1 MAAADGAQVEHRTAH
16 HVEQRA
22 DARDVSPGVVD
33 CRRQRGGQIAQAV
46 AAGRRAGKPVLV
58 AGGTCDAVPGVV
70 GGLQQAHGPEARIG
84 LVWFDAH
91 ADFDTPDRSLGFF
104 DGMGLAIL
112 TGNGW
117 ELLRQ
122 TIPGFMPVDER
133 DVVLVGARD
142 LEEHQRA
149 PLDASAMRIL
159 PGPSFDSTGFLHA
172 LDELR
177 QRASRTYLHIDLDV
191 LDTSEGRA
199 NRFAAAGGLSAQQ
212 LEWAVEMV
220 FRRSAVAAAALTAY
234 ARSQDRI
241 GVITFAAADSQR
253 RYGPGDLALVEELAR
268 RHVVSG
274 CGGGAGG
281 DAAHSGELGQA
292 RDVDLPGGRG
302 GPAPGRVGGHDPRH
316 HGPLPVKCSFEYT
329 RSVLTRWRLTSV
341 RGHMRDCRRC
351 LTRREMTVPEWLSKL
366 ATPSWSSN
374 PAIMFIPRDR

>member
-1 MAAADGAQVEHRTAH
+1 MGAGPLRLVGDPSISDELRAQGWDLQLETIETPDPNDPEIVRIAEGDRRLARRVRAAHEGGAFPLVL
-16 HVEQRA
+16 
-22 DARDVSPGVVD
+22 
-33 CRRQRGGQIAQAV
+33 
-46 AAGRRAGKPVLV
+46 AGNCNSCLGTV
-58 AGGTCDAVPGVV
+58 AGLGPVGV
-70 GGLQQAHGPEARIG
+70 
-84 LVWFDAH
+84 VWFDAH

-117 ELLRQ
+117 GLLRQ

-133 DVVLVGARD
+133 DVVLVGVRD

-149 PLDASAMRIL
+149 PLDATAMRIL

-234 ARSQDRI
+234 DPGLDEDGRMARAASRVIATVARS
-241 GVITFAAADSQR
+241 ALES
-253 RYGPGDLALVEELAR
+253 GPPP
-268 RHVVSG
+268 
-274 CGGGAGG
+274 
-281 DAAHSGELGQA
+281 
-292 RDVDLPGGRG
+292 PGG
-302 GPAPGRVGGHDPRH
+302 PDAP
-316 HGPLPVKCSFEYT
+316 SF
-329 RSVLTRWRLTSV
+329 RL
-341 RGHMRDCRRC
+341 RR
-351 LTRREMTVPEWLSKL
+351 
-366 ATPSWSSN
+366 
-374 PAIMFIPRDR
+374 

>member
-1 MAAADGAQVEHRTAH
+1 MGAGPLRLVGDPSISDELRAQGWDLQLETIETPDPNDPEIVRIAEGDRRLARRVRAAHEGGAFRLVL
-16 HVEQRA
+16 
-22 DARDVSPGVVD
+22 
-33 CRRQRGGQIAQAV
+33 
-46 AAGRRAGKPVLV
+46 AGNCNSCLGTV
-58 AGGTCDAVPGVV
+58 AGLGPVGV
-70 GGLQQAHGPEARIG
+70 
-84 LVWFDAH
+84 VWFDAH

-133 DVVLVGARD
+133 DVVLVGVRD

-234 ARSQDRI
+234 DPGLDEDGRMARAASRVIATVARS
-241 GVITFAAADSQR
+241 ALES
-253 RYGPGDLALVEELAR
+253 GPPP
-268 RHVVSG
+268 
-274 CGGGAGG
+274 
-281 DAAHSGELGQA
+281 
-292 RDVDLPGGRG
+292 PGG
-302 GPAPGRVGGHDPRH
+302 PDAP
-316 HGPLPVKCSFEYT
+316 SF
-329 RSVLTRWRLTSV
+329 RL
-341 RGHMRDCRRC
+341 RR
-351 LTRREMTVPEWLSKL
+351 
-366 ATPSWSSN
+366 
-374 PAIMFIPRDR
+374 